1 MRDNVTKANKKESD
15 RTKMAMVAPSSV
27 KDVRLSAK
35 QEALLHSLERRVQLR
50 AQAESN
56 ALLMQQ
62 HSDDDP
68 SAVAAAATM
77 KEFLSRRVAGSAI
90 PHAAG
95 KEGTAATGTNGHA
108 LAQFALKVDA
118 CAADWTQLFSHAH
131 GSFALVEEME
141 ASHAQVASKTQAL
154 YDSFENV
161 LQQVEAL
168 NTRVDV
174 IAAPMPHFT
183 AIDRIAHTLGF
194 GVKFAAPSSTS
205 SSGGGSTVGT
215 NANSHTQQPVQVFQ
229 HKRNIDPTT
238 AAFEDALE
246 KIDASVAYLEHHVRI
261 ITSTCGCPIV
271 SSVFQD
277 TVS

>member
-1 MRDNVTKANKKESD
+1 
-15 RTKMAMVAPSSV
+15 MAMTAPSSV

-50 AQAESN
+50 VQAESN
-56 ALLMQQ
+56 ALLMKQQ
-62 HSDDDP
+62 SDDDP
-68 SAVAAAATM
+68 SSAAATM
-77 KEFLSRRVAGSAI
+77 KEFLSRRVAGCM
-90 PHAAG
+90 
-95 KEGTAATGTNGHA
+95 TAEADGVKGAVPGTNDHA
-108 LAQFALKVDA
+108 LAQFALKLDA
-118 CAADWTQLFSHAH
+118 CAADWTQLFAHAH

-194 GVKFAAPSSTS
+194 GVKFAAPSS
-205 SSGGGSTVGT
+205 SGGRAVGSGGAASGT
-215 NANSHTQQPVQVFQ
+215 STTSQTQQPVQVFQ

-238 AAFEDALE
+238 SAFEDALE

-261 ITSTCGCPIV
+261 L
-271 SSVFQD
+271 F
-277 TVS
+277 

>member
-1 MRDNVTKANKKESD
+1 
-15 RTKMAMVAPSSV
+15 MAAPSSV

-62 HSDDDP
+62 QQSDDDP
-68 SAVAAAATM
+68 SSAAATM
-77 KEFLSRRVAGSAI
+77 KEFLSRRVAGRT
-90 PHAAG
+90 
-95 KEGTAATGTNGHA
+95 TAKADGVKGAVPGTNDHA
-108 LAQFALKVDA
+108 LAQFALKLDA
-118 CAADWTQLFSHAH
+118 CAADWTQLFAHAH

-205 SSGGGSTVGT
+205 SSGGRAVGSGGAASGASTT
-215 NANSHTQQPVQVFQ
+215 SQTQQPVQVFQ

-238 AAFEDALE
+238 SAFEDALE

-261 ITSTCGCPIV
+261 L
-271 SSVFQD
+271 F
-277 TVS
+277 